1 MVKRITGGRPLPAEV
16 MHHLVTRTDGVPLFV
31 EELTRTVLE
40 SNILRET
47 EGHYGLS
54 APLTAL
60 SIPTTLH
67 ASLLARL
74 DRLGTAKGMAQWGAT
89 LGRQFSYALL
99 QASSQRAEEALQR
112 DLKSLVDAALLF
124 ERGDRAQATYWVQH
138 ETIKGEAYDLAD

>member
-1 MVKRITGGRPLPAEV
+1 
-16 MHHLVTRTDGVPLFV
+16 MHHIVTRTDGVPLFV

-47 EGHYGLS
+47 EGHYELS
-54 APLTAL
+54 APLTAI

-112 DLKSLVDAALLF
+112 DLKLLVDAELLYQ
-124 ERGDRAQATYWVQH
+124 RGVPPHATYQFKH
-138 ETIKGEAYDLAD
+138 ALIQEAAYA